1 MDLILAGGHVIDPKS
16 GRSGSADVGFTGTRV
31 AEVAEAINPS
41 AAKRTIDVSGKYVV
55 PGLIDLHSHVYHGG
69 TSLGVHADGLA
80 RRGGTTTFVD
90 AGSAGPGNFL
100 GFHDH
105 VISRSRSRILAFLN
119 ISFAGIYAHTLRVG
133 ECKDLELCDPA
144 STLDKAR
151 EFSDSIIGIKV
162 RVGAYTSAGNGVTP
176 LKLAKQAS
184 DALGKPLMSHID
196 LPPPTIQEVLDNLG
210 PGDILTHCFRPAQN
224 RPFDPDGTIYPE
236 VFNARKRGVV
246 FDVGHGLGS
255 LGFETA
261 VRMLELGFEPDCI
274 SSDVHAESI
283 DGPAHD
289 LLHVMSKFMALGM
302 GLEKV
307 VEKATLAPA
316 RAIGHSEIG
325 YLGEGAL
332 ADATIFHIEEGRFTY
347 VDTVGETVT
356 SDSRLVC
363 DGLVIDGVFWDVA
376 DA

>member
-1 MDLILAGGHVIDPKS
+1 MDLILAGGHVIDPRS
-16 GRSGSADVGFTGTRV
+16 ARSGVSDVGFSGNRV
-31 AEVAEAINPS
+31 AGVAEKLDTSTAR
-41 AAKRTIDVSGKYVV
+41 KTIDVSGKYVV
-55 PGLIDLHSHVYHGG
+55 PGLIDLHTHVYHGG
-69 TSLGVHADGLA
+69 TSLGVDADHLA
-80 RRGGTTTFVD
+80 RRAGTTTFVD

-105 VISRSRSRILAFLN
+105 VIQRSRARILAFLN

-144 STLDKAR
+144 VTLDKAR
-151 EFSDSIIGIKV
+151 EFGDSIIGIKV
-162 RVGAYTSAGNGVTP
+162 RVGAYTSAGNGAAP

-184 DALGKPLMSHID
+184 DALHKPLMSHID
-196 LPPPTIQEVLDNLG
+196 LPPPTIQEVVDTLG
-210 PGDILTHCFRPAQN
+210 PGDILTHCFRPQQN
-224 RPFDPDGTIYPE
+224 QPFGPAGMIYPE
-236 VFNARKRGVV
+236 VIGARERGVV

-261 VRMLELGFEPDCI
+261 SRMLELGFEPDCI

-283 DGPAHD
+283 DGPAYD

-307 VEKATLAPA
+307 VEKATVAPA

-325 YLGEGAL
+325 YLGDGAL

-347 VDTVGETVT
+347 VDTIGETIS

-363 DGLVIDGVFWDVA
+363 DGLVIDGTFWDA
-376 DA
+376 AET